1 MALRPPAITNG
12 PRIEFFAI
20 LPKKPKG
27 AKGSWDLTRD
37 ILRNAMA
44 RVGRTGVKMLAAVTA
59 TWSAPPVKWYVSRV
73 IKAAEPGVYI
83 HTADPRYLWVD
94 RGTAPHKITPR
105 AGGKLETKM
114 APRRKI
120 RVVKGQQVEMD
131 YANREAPQAYLHYQR
146 DYTAKTTPGVL
157 GSQRGGKSGSWV
169 LAREVT
175 QHIKARHFS
184 EMVADELQAELERVA
199 VDVSKQLAVLLSAA
213 NVPSEKVPF
222 GAAARRAKLPA
233 APPAGQP
240 VDLAGAVA
248 KAANITEGEAPAI
261 TEAQRNA
268 VEAWSSRQ
276 GRR

>member
-1 MALRPPAITNG
+1 MAPRPPVVTNG

-59 TWSAPPVKWYVSRV
+59 TWSAPPVKWYVSRL

-131 YANREAPQAYLHYQR
+131 YANRETPQAYLHYQR

-157 GSQRGGKSGSWV
+157 GSQRGGKSGPWV
-169 LAREVT
+169 LARLV
-175 QHIKARHFS
+175 HHPGIRARGFS
-184 EMVADELQAELERVA
+184 GMVADELQAELERVA

-222 GAAARRAKLPA
+222 GAAARRVKLPA

-248 KAANITEGEAPAI
+248 KAANITEGEAPA
-261 TEAQRNA
+261 
-268 VEAWSSRQ
+268 SSWQERK
-276 GRR
+276 